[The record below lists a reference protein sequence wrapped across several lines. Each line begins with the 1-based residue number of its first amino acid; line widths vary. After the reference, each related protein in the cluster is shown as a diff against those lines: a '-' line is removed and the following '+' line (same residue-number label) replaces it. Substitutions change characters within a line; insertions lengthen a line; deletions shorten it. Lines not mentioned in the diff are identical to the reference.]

1 MAKNWG
7 EPICKVYVDIGWP
20 LLESVG
26 VWWCLML
33 RQIAKFCERTVF
45 CPVLLHISFCSNF
58 HLWSRLALWWGKTLG
73 LGWMTKKWPS
83 YLILTQLPGHG
94 GTLNSTQL
102 KSTEALSTQ
111 LESSQPDEGRSHRFT
126 PTLLHFFFSKP
137 SKYLNLGR
145 TGGLLTFSN
154 WYQQHTFPEVGT
166 DSLWRE

>member
-7 EPICKVYVDIGWP
+7 EPICKIYVDIGWP

-58 HLWSRLALWWGKTLG
+58 HLWSRLALWWGETVG

-94 GTLNSTQL
+94 GTLNSTQVNSTQV
-102 KSTEALSTQ
+102 KSTRWRQKSPLNPNS
-111 LESSQPDEGRSHRFT
+111 PPF
-126 PTLLHFFFSKP
+126 LLSKP
-137 SKYLNLGR
+137 SKCLNLGR

>member
-7 EPICKVYVDIGWP
+7 EPICKIYVDIGWP

-58 HLWSRLALWWGKTLG
+58 HLWSRLALWWGETVG

-94 GTLNSTQL
+94 GTLNSSQL
-102 KSTEALSTQ
+102 N
-111 LESSQPDEGRSHRFT
+111 SSQ
-126 PTLLHFFFSKP
+126 
-137 SKYLNLGR
+137 LN
-145 TGGLLTFSN
+145 SSQVN
-154 WYQQHTFPEVGT
+154 PMKAEVTALPQLSSISSFQNRQNTSTWEEQGV
-166 DSLWRE
+166 S

>member
-7 EPICKVYVDIGWP
+7 EPICKIYVDIGWP

-58 HLWSRLALWWGKTLG
+58 HLWSRLALWWGETVG

-94 GTLNSTQL
+94 HGGTLNSSQL
-102 KSTEALSTQ
+102 N
-111 LESSQPDEGRSHRFT
+111 SSQLNSSQVNPMKAEVTALPQLSSISSFQNRQNTSTWEEQGVSQLFQMDNF
-126 PTLLHFFFSKP
+126 P
-137 SKYLNLGR
+137 S
-145 TGGLLTFSN
+145 FV
-154 WYQQHTFPEVGT
+154 P
-166 DSLWRE
+166 

>member
-58 HLWSRLALWWGKTLG
+58 HLWSRLALWWGETVG

-94 GTLNSTQL
+94 GTLNSSQL
-102 KSTEALSTQ
+102 N
-111 LESSQPDEGRSHRFT
+111 SSQVNPMKAEVTALPQLSSISSFQNRQNTSTWEEQGVSQLFQMDNF
-126 PTLLHFFFSKP
+126 P
-137 SKYLNLGR
+137 S
-145 TGGLLTFSN
+145 FV
-154 WYQQHTFPEVGT
+154 P
-166 DSLWRE
+166 

>member
-58 HLWSRLALWWGKTLG
+58 HLWSRLALWWGETVG

-94 GTLNSTQL
+94 GTLNSSQL
-102 KSTEALSTQ
+102 N
-111 LESSQPDEGRSHRFT
+111 SSQ
-126 PTLLHFFFSKP
+126 
-137 SKYLNLGR
+137 LN
-145 TGGLLTFSN
+145 SSQVN
-154 WYQQHTFPEVGT
+154 PMKAEVTALPQLSSISSFQNRQNTSTWEEQGV
-166 DSLWRE
+166 S